1 MDTDAYANRPP
12 SKRGARCRSC
22 LERSRRRRKRDEERV
37 ALRVHLDP
45 TVRRDLFSYDPPM
58 FSERIGIGFLAELA
72 QQPSRSLDVGEQ
84 KRHGPGGQR
93 TIHSRNDEAKRRGG
107 ETARFRRR
115 SRRQLGERYPPKSVS
130 FRRPK

>member
-1 MDTDAYANRPP
+1 
-12 SKRGARCRSC
+12 
-22 LERSRRRRKRDEERV
+22 
-37 ALRVHLDP
+37 
-45 TVRRDLFSYDPPM
+45 M

-107 ETARFRRR
+107 ETAL
-115 SRRQLGERYPPKSVS
+115 SPPLGTALGEQPPG
-130 FRRPK
+130 PKAELLARIKEDPRLRLRGSIPI